1 MQNLN
6 TNDELKALLLEK
18 FSTKH
23 RLKKQPK
30 LRKMETRNAGS
41 LKHIRRYDTTKGK
54 GKHRV

>member
-6 TNDELKALLLEK
+6 TKDELKALLLEK
-18 FSTKH
+18 FSTNIGS
-23 RLKKQPK
+23 KKQPK

-41 LKHIRRYDTTKGK
+41 LKHIGRYNTTKGK